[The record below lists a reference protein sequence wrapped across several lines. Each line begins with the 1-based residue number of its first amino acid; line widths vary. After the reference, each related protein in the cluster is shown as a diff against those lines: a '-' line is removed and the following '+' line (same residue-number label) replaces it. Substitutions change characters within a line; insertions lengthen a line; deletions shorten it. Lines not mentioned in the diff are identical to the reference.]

1 MDSAGKRRKLAE
13 PGKIGTHTAA
23 ACGSRVGQPT
33 QASHASGNSS
43 GSGSAEMDTSGA
55 VVVVIE
61 PLKDYPSV
69 VFGSTEQRERRL
81 PPPGWPHPSYFRFP
95 EGGYSSSTATADA
108 VATVSEPPTTTA
120 TAEVAIMEKGTRG
133 DGAEVGAL
141 PDDDPCTT
149 GAG

>member
-69 VFGSTEQRERRL
+69 VFGSTEQRER
-81 PPPGWPHPSYFRFP
+81 FP